1 MHTQLPFFAIVKVSG
16 DDRHDF
22 LHNQFS
28 NDINHLEK
36 NYACYATYNTPKGR
50 VIANLIAFNTG
61 DDILLILAADVAEKV
76 VKRLKM
82 FVLRAKV
89 QLELLPDW
97 GVAATLPDN
106 APTVL
111 PKEPRSA
118 SCRKRSRRN
127 PVATRRQPERCAQSV
142 FACTRCG
149 NRTSVERA

>member
-1 MHTQLPFFAIVKVSG
+1 MHTQLPFFAVVKVSG

-111 PKEPRSA
+111 P
-118 SCRKRSRRN
+118 N
-127 PVATRRQPERCAQSV
+127 
-142 FACTRCG
+142 
-149 NRTSVERA
+149 